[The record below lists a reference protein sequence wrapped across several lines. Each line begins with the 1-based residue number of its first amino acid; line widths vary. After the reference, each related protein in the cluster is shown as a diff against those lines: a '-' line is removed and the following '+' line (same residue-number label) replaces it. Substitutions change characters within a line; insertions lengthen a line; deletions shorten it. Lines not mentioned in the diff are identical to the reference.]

1 MEVLAKLGIDL
12 NNILIY
18 LVNFGILFG
27 VIAYFVTGPVL
38 KMLEKR
44 RDTIRDNLEKAEAI
58 KREFMEEKQKADAER
73 MAMKTEMSNQ
83 LSEMKK
89 ELEDRRKE
97 QEEALATRKAK
108 MLEEVRVLVE
118 DEKGKILKKAEQQTL
133 DLIAKVVMHIVS
145 NKIPQEVVKESVSEA
160 WKTYNK

>member
-1 MEVLAKLGIDL
+1 MEVLAKLGIDF
-12 NNILIY
+12 NNVIIY

-38 KMLEKR
+38 KMLDKR
-44 RDTIRDNLEKAEAI
+44 RDTIRENLEKAEAI

-73 MAMKTEMSNQ
+73 ETLKAEMAEQ
-83 LSEMKK
+83 LSMMKK
-89 ELEDRRKE
+89 ELDQRRKE
-97 QEEALATRKAK
+97 QEEALATKKAK
-108 MLEEVRVLVE
+108 MLEEVRTLVE
-118 DEKGKILKKAEQQTL
+118 DEKGKILQKAEQQTL

>member
-1 MEVLAKLGIDL
+1 
-12 NNILIY
+12 
-18 LVNFGILFG
+18 
-27 VIAYFVTGPVL
+27 
-38 KMLEKR
+38 
-44 RDTIRDNLEKAEAI
+44 
-58 KREFMEEKQKADAER
+58 
-73 MAMKTEMSNQ
+73 
-83 LSEMKK
+83 
-89 ELEDRRKE
+89 
-97 QEEALATRKAK
+97 

>member
-1 MEVLAKLGIDL
+1 MEVLAKLGIDF
-12 NNILIY
+12 NNVIIY

-44 RDTIRDNLEKAEAI
+44 RDTIRENLEKAEAI
-58 KREFMEEKQKADAER
+58 KREFMEEKRKADAER
-73 MAMKTEMSNQ
+73 EALKAEMAEQ
-83 LSEMKK
+83 LSMMKK
-89 ELEDRRKE
+89 ELDQRRKE
-97 QEEALATRKAK
+97 QEEALAMKKSK
-108 MLEEVRVLVE
+108 MLEEVRTLVE
-118 DEKGKILKKAEQQTL
+118 DEKGKILQKAEQQTL

>member
-1 MEVLAKLGIDL
+1 MEVLAKLGIDF
-12 NNILIY
+12 NNVIIY

-58 KREFMEEKQKADAER
+58 KQEFMEEKKKADAER
-73 MAMKTEMSNQ
+73 EALKAEMAEQ
-83 LSEMKK
+83 LSMMKK
-89 ELEDRRKE
+89 ELDLRRKE
-97 QEEALATRKAK
+97 QEEALALKKAN
-108 MLEEVRVLVE
+108 MLEEVRTLVE